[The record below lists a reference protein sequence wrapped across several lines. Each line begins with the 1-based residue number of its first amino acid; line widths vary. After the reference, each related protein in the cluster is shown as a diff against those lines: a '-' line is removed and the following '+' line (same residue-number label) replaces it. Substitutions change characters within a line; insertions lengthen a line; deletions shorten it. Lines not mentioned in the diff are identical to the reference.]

1 MHRSIW
7 VILGIGLIA
16 SGCGYRFAG
25 GGTFPGGI
33 KSVFVEIL
41 ENKTAE
47 VGIEST
53 FTNDLIYE
61 ITLTGNVRL
70 VSLDRAQGVLSGAI
84 TQLSIQ
90 TISRKDQKEAAERR
104 LTVFV
109 DLKLTDKN
117 GGIVWS
123 GNGIAASEAYPV
135 DDQSKEL
142 TDKNKREAFEK
153 LSKRLAEVI
162 NNRLLSDF

>member
-1 MHRSIW
+1 MVS
-7 VILGIGLIA
+7 
-16 SGCGYRFAG
+16 SCGYRFAG

-41 ENKTAE
+41 ENRTAE
-47 VGIEST
+47 VGVASL

-61 ITLTGNVRL
+61 ITLSGDVKI
-70 VSLDRAQGVLSGAI
+70 VSQDRAQGVLSGAV
-84 TQLSIQ
+84 TQLSTQ
-90 TISRKDQKEAAERR
+90 TISRKGLEEAAERR

-109 DLKLTDKN
+109 DLKLTDQNSK
-117 GGIVWS
+117 IVWS

-135 DDQSKEL
+135 ADLSKEL
-142 TDKNKREAFEK
+142 TEKNKREALEK

-162 NNRLLSDF
+162 NNRLSSDF